1 MNLMATMTKGLKLTG
16 TKDNDTLVGGE
27 KADTLNGLAGDDFL
41 RGNAGNDSLNGG
53 DGNDSLDGGLGADK
67 MSGGNGN
74 DYYVVDNAKDVVTET
89 NKNLAVGGDD
99 IVETSL
105 LRYTLPA
112 NVENLI
118 LTGTQDSKGLGNA
131 LDNSILGNDANNEL
145 SGNAGDDFLFGQEG
159 DDTLT
164 GGKGDDLIDGG
175 IGSDT
180 AIFSRKLSE
189 YEITLSED
197 NTAQNQLIVKYIGKS
212 NVDGTDK
219 VVNTEFLKFSDKT
232 LDVAAF
238 IEAQKPTPII
248 EPPPVIVDPVPPVII
263 IDPSPIIT
271 IPVSTANNEATAPFI
286 YQSNNLQNVDSISAL
301 LTYNPKASN
310 GVDYSA
316 SETEQWRTRASSDEL
331 AIDLTQTTKTTT
343 ELTLQGQLESS
354 PNAQIWYKINL
365 TQAGALQVQ
374 DLSGDAAANID
385 VAIFKS
391 AGQNSLTYHY
401 SLYDAT
407 QQLNSYQNVPAGDYF
422 VRIDKGNTNAT
433 QALDFKIAINT
444 QPTDEFIVPPL
455 KFDTNNSTMRAEL
468 SPAQTEVF
476 YKFSLNKA
484 TTFTLDTSP
493 FVNQFE
499 IDLIKPLASGGYEG
513 AGYTFFQSAPNE
525 QIYELSA
532 GTYYLDVKA
541 KALSKAV
548 TLNIPVISTTPINFN
563 TTFKSVAPNSL
574 KADLTNAKNA
584 ISTDVNGNLELTYT
598 FDLSG
603 ILGTDDASPNATSFS
618 KAQEDA
624 ARLVLH
630 EYENIAK
637 LTFRELP
644 AGGNERADLT
654 FTNVSSLGDSAGE
667 ASTHN
672 ASNGD
677 YTHVTV
683 RIDASKMDTPPNIAV
698 GSNDYATLLHEIG
711 HALGLKHPRSYG
723 SGGASSELPFL
734 TTSKDSTQYTIMSY
748 NKPHYVIDGYDLNT
762 NSAAGY
768 GKTPLLYDVAAIQK
782 LYGANRAYNHEDT
795 IYRWNENVDPFMTI
809 WDGGGIDTID
819 ASNQTQTQV
828 IDLRAGEF
836 SSIGAVIK
844 RYTDNST
851 KLYPAKN
858 NVSIAYD
865 TIIENAIGSNQD
877 DTIIGNS
884 VANQLTGGLG
894 KDNFVFASKL
904 SDFNVDTITD
914 FNVTDDSLT
923 LNRTIFN
930 TLNSSKA
937 LTAQE
942 LFISANA
949 TSAENATQRI
959 IFNTTSHDLFY
970 DADGS
975 GGDSAVLFAL
985 LPNVAT
991 LNATQ
996 IFIQG

>member
-1 MNLMATMTKGLKLTG
+1 MATITKGLKLTG
-16 TKDNDTLVGGE
+16 TKNDDSLVGGE
-27 KADTLNGLAGDDFL
+27 NADTLSGLAGDDFL

-53 DGNDSLDGGLGADK
+53 DGNDSLDGGVGADK

-74 DYYVVDNAKDVVTET
+74 DYYVVDNAKDVVTEI

-105 LRYTLPA
+105 LTYTLPV

-118 LTGTQDSKGLGNA
+118 LTGTQNSKGLGNA
-131 LDNSILGNDANNEL
+131 LDNSMLGNDANNEL
-145 SGNAGDDFLFGQEG
+145 SGNVGNDFLYGQAG

-175 IGSDT
+175 IGNDT
-180 AIFSRKLSE
+180 AIFSHKLSE
-189 YEITLSED
+189 YDITLND
-197 NTAQNQLIVKYIGKS
+197 ATQNKLTVKYIGKGV
-212 NVDGTDK
+212 VDGTDTII
-219 VVNTEFLKFSDKT
+219 NTEFLKFSDKT

-238 IEAQKPTPII
+238 IEAQKP
-248 EPPPVIVDPVPPVII
+248 PVII
-263 IDPSPIIT
+263 IDPPPIIV
-271 IPVSTANNEATAPFI
+271 PDNSSNYEATAPFV
-286 YQSNNLQNVDSISAL
+286 YQSNNLQNVDSVSAL
-301 LTYNPKASN
+301 LTYNPAVSN
-310 GVDYSA
+310 GVDYSTF
-316 SETEQWRTRASSDEL
+316 ETEQWRTRASSDEL
-331 AIDLTQTTKTTT
+331 AIDLTQTTNTIS
-343 ELTLQGQLESS
+343 EVTLQGQLESS
-354 PNAQIWYKINL
+354 PKAQVWYKINL
-365 TQAGALQVQ
+365 TQAGGLQVQ
-374 DLSGDAAANID
+374 DLSGDAANID

-391 AGQNSLTYHY
+391 ATQNSLTYHY

-422 VRIDKGNTNAT
+422 VRIDKVNSNTT

-444 QPTDEFIVPPL
+444 QPTDEFIVPTL
-455 KFDTNNSTMRAEL
+455 KFDTKNSTIRAEL
-468 SPAQTEVF
+468 SPVQTEVF
-476 YKFSLNKA
+476 YKFKIDNTSKFTLDA
-484 TTFTLDTSP
+484 TTFA
-493 FVNQFE
+493 NQFD
-499 IDLIKPLASGGYEG
+499 IGLIQPLASGGYKG
-513 AGYTFFQSAPNE
+513 AGYTFFQSAPNK
-525 QIYELSA
+525 QIYTLSA

-541 KALSKAV
+541 LKAV
-548 TLNIPVISTTPINFN
+548 NNAQTLDIPVISSTPVNFN
-563 TTFKSVAPNSL
+563 TAFENAAPNSL
-574 KADLTNAKNA
+574 KADLANAKQA
-584 ISTDVNGNLELTYT
+584 ISKDVNGNLELTYT
-598 FDLSG
+598 FDLSS
-603 ILGTDDASPNATSFS
+603 ILGTDDASPNATPFS

-624 ARLVLH
+624 ARLVLQS
-630 EYENIAK
+630 YANIAK

-644 AGGNERADLT
+644 AGSNERADLT
-654 FTNVSSLGDSAGE
+654 FTNVSSLGDAAGE

-677 YTHVTV
+677 FTNVTV
-683 RIDASKMDTPPNIAV
+683 RVDASKMNNPPNISV
-698 GSNDYATLLHEIG
+698 DSDDYETLLHEIG

-734 TTSKDSTQYTIMSY
+734 LDSKDSTQYTIMSY
-748 NKPHYVIDGYDLNT
+748 NKPTYVIDGYDLNT

-782 LYGANRAYNHEDT
+782 LYGENLTYNKSDT
-795 IYRWNENVDPFMTI
+795 TYHWDKNVNPFMSI
-809 WDGGGIDTID
+809 WDSGGVDTID
-819 ASNQTQTQV
+819 TSNQTQTQL

-836 SSIGAVIK
+836 SSIGAVTE
-844 RYTDNST
+844 RYSDNST

-865 TIIENAIGSNQD
+865 TIIENAIGSNQN

-904 SDFNVDTITD
+904 GDFNVDTITD
-914 FNVTDDSLT
+914 FNVADDSLT
-923 LNRTIFN
+923 LDRAIFKA
-930 TLNSSKA
+930 LNSSNV

-949 TSAENATQRI
+949 TSAENTAQRI

-970 DADGS
+970 DADGA
-975 GGDSAVLFAL
+975 GGDSAILFAL

-991 LNATQ
+991 LNAAQ